1 MKNFFVIV
9 IVGLLSF
16 YNALATDKDI
26 VAMVNGQPITRY
38 QLNNRT
44 KLIINT
50 QNITFDSSEKRDEFD
65 KQIINQLIEEVL
77 INKAGQDFGIEIKD
91 EMVNSAI
98 ASLEKQNNLP
108 KNYMLPILR
117 EHGLSIESYKDK
129 ITSDLIRSRIFSI
142 LASDITVT
150 ETEAKNVLLNSKGA
164 NPKIHVWVFSL
175 KRDDN
180 SSDAL
185 TKMQNLRSSLMKS
198 DLNKLSVHDKEEADV
213 VELTDYSKLTPY
225 SKSMLQDTNKGSVS
239 QIYKE
244 NDQYKLM
251 VVLEKDFVDIKKVA
265 AIKDSLKMQKAGRKY
280 NFFVKNLHSKADI
293 VIK

>member
-16 YNALATDKDI
+16 YDALATDKDI

-38 QLNNRT
+38 QLNNRA

-91 EMVNSAI
+91 DMVNSAI

-175 KRDDN
+175 KND
-180 SSDAL
+180 SSIAL
-185 TKMQNLRSSLMKS
+185 TKMENLRRSLMKS
-198 DLNKLSVHDKEEADV
+198 DITKLSLHDKGGAELQ
-213 VELTDYSKLTPY
+213 ELTDYSKLTSY

-251 VVLEKDFVDIKKVA
+251 VVLEKDFSDIKKVA
-265 AIKDSLKMQKAGRKY
+265 AIKDSLKMQKAERKY

>member
-1 MKNFFVIV
+1 MNK
-9 IVGLLSF
+9 
-16 YNALATDKDI
+16 
-26 VAMVNGQPITRY
+26 
-38 QLNNRT
+38 
-44 KLIINT
+44 KLILITNDDGILAPGLKALVNIAKKHGEVVVVAPNSPQSGMGHAITINHPLRLH
-50 QNITFDSSEKRDEFD
+50 K
-65 KQIINQLIEEVL
+65 IEAFE
-77 INKAGQDFGIEIKD
+77 GIEAYECTGTPVDCVK
-91 EMVNSAI
+91 
-98 ASLEKQNNLP
+98 L
-108 KNYMLPILR
+108 
-117 EHGLSIESYKDK
+117 
-129 ITSDLIRSRIFSI
+129 
-142 LASDITVT
+142 
-150 ETEAKNVLLNSKGA
+150 AKNVLLNSKGA

-265 AIKDSLKMQKAGRKY
+265 AIKDSLKMQKAERKY